1 MLFCKFLIFCLVG
14 VRHVSEHYNNVCI
27 MFVEITNFDKMI
39 EVENKNSIKT
49 LDSLYRVF
57 DRLCE
62 KYDVQKIEVIMNEN
76 ILH

>member
-1 MLFCKFLIFCLVG
+1 
-14 VRHVSEHYNNVCI
+14 